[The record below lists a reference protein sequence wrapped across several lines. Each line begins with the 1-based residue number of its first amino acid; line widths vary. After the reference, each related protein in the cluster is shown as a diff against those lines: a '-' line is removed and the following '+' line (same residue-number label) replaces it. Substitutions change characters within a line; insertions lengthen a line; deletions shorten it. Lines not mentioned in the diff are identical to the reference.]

1 MRKMDRKQGIRNKC
15 VNKQSNGEMGRMIDT
30 VIRKVGVK

>member
-1 MRKMDRKQGIRNKC
+1 MRKMDRKQGRNKC